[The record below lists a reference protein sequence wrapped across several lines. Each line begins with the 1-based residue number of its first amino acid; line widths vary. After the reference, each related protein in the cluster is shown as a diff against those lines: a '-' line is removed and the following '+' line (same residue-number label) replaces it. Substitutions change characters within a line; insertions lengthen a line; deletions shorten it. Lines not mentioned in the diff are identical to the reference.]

1 MKKWRVKLNM
11 SRRFELVSTAPA
23 DTKLPTRKTK
33 GSAGYDFFLPCD
45 VVLQPYSTSGLIP
58 TGVKAKMGSNDVL
71 MLYIRSSVGIKKNV
85 TLANDVGIIDSDYYN
100 NKNNEGNIGLVLRN
114 NSGKTVRFSKGERVM
129 QGIFTKFYLTEDD
142 KADGKRKG
150 GTGSTG
156 KD

>member
-1 MKKWRVKLNM
+1 M
-11 SRRFELVSTAPA
+11 SRRFEFVSTAPA

-58 TGVKAKMGSNDVL
+58 TGVKVKMGSNDVL

-100 NKNNEGNIGLVLRN
+100 NTNNEGNIGLVLRN
-114 NSGKTVRFSKGERVM
+114 NGGKTVRFSKGERIM

>member
-1 MKKWRVKLNM
+1 M
-11 SRRFELVSTAPA
+11 SRRFEFVSTAPA

-58 TGVKAKMGSNDVL
+58 TGVKVKMGSNDVL

-100 NKNNEGNIGLVLRN
+100 NTNNEGNIGLVLRN
-114 NSGKTVRFSKGERVM
+114 NSGKTVRFSKGERIM